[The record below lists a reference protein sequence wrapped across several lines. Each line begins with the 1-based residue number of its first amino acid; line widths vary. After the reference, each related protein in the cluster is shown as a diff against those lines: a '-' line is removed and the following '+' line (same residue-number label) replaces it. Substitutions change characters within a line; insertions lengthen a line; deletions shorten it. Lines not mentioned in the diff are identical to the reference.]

1 MAIVTQREVNEIS
14 FVGPELESAIS
25 ISTESF
31 GIAELE
37 DSELEISGGGG
48 HQANSHFNRHRSQ
61 TKATSFAGPEGAG
74 STFNHQEETV
84 SSGNSDFSWD

>member
-1 MAIVTQREVNEIS
+1 MAVVTQVEINEIN
-14 FVGPELESAIS
+14 FVGPELESSIC

-31 GIAELE
+31 GITELG
-37 DSELEISGGGG
+37 DSELDISGGGG

-74 STFNHQEETV
+74 STFSHQEETV